1 MSVENI
7 RKLFQTYLCL
17 ADKSRSAFF
26 SALRLRKNITNQRK
40 GMVRDMEENQ
50 TWKTVIDPKKRR
62 ININF
67 KEIWEYRDLI
77 VLFVKRDF
85 VSKYKQ
91 TVLGPAW
98 AVIQPLLTTVVFSVV
113 FGSLAQ
119 LTTSDVAGQSLEMP
133 SFLFYMI
140 GTVIWS
146 YFSSTVTANANTF
159 IANRAIMGKVYYPR
173 IVTPISTAIAN
184 LISFAIQMVL
194 FCVLLAVFGLL
205 GIVHIRLSWHL
216 FLFPILVIELI
227 MLSTGIGI
235 IISSLTTKYR
245 DLAML
250 VGFGLHLWQY
260 LTPIPYG
267 LAMIPEKYMW
277 LYMLNPVTPI
287 VTTMRYAFF
296 GTGYFDPMYLGIS
309 IVMTLIVFFVGMILF
324 NKIEKTFMDTV

>member
-1 MSVENI
+1 
-7 RKLFQTYLCL
+7 
-17 ADKSRSAFF
+17 
-26 SALRLRKNITNQRK
+26 
-40 GMVRDMEENQ
+40 MEENQ

-98 AVIQPLLTTVVFSVV
+98 AVIQPLLTTVVFSII
-113 FGSLAQ
+113 FGSLAG
-119 LTTSDVAGQSLEMP
+119 LTTVDVVGQNLMMP
-133 SFLFYMI
+133 AFLFYMI
-140 GTVIWS
+140 GTVTWS
-146 YFSSTVTANANTF
+146 YFNSTVSATSNTF
-159 IANRAIMGKVYYPR
+159 IANRGIMGKVYYPR
-173 IVTPISTAIAN
+173 IVTPISTALSN
-184 LISFAIQMVL
+184 LISWGIQIAM
-194 FCVLLAVFGLL
+194 FCVIALVFSLL
-205 GIVHIRLSWHL
+205 GIAEIHLSAYIFML
-216 FLFPILVIELI
+216 PLLVIQLI

-296 GTGYFDPMYLGIS
+296 GSGYFDLGYYCLS
-309 IVMTLIVFFVGMILF
+309 VCVTLVVFFVGLCMF

>member
-1 MSVENI
+1 
-7 RKLFQTYLCL
+7 
-17 ADKSRSAFF
+17 
-26 SALRLRKNITNQRK
+26 
-40 GMVRDMEENQ
+40 MEENQ

-98 AVIQPLLTTVVFSVV
+98 AVIQPLLTTVVFSII
-113 FGSLAQ
+113 FGSLAG
-119 LTTSDVAGQSLEMP
+119 LTTVDVVGQNLMMP
-133 SFLFYMI
+133 AFLFYMI
-140 GTVIWS
+140 GTVTWS
-146 YFSSTVTANANTF
+146 YFNSTVSATSNTF
-159 IANRAIMGKVYYPR
+159 IANRGIMGKVYYPR
-173 IVTPISTAIAN
+173 IVTPISMALSN
-184 LISFAIQMVL
+184 LISWGIQIAM
-194 FCVLLAVFGLL
+194 FCVIALVFSLL
-205 GIVHIRLSWHL
+205 GIAEIHLSAYIFML
-216 FLFPILVIELI
+216 PLLVIQLI

-296 GTGYFDPMYLGIS
+296 GSGYFDLGYYCLS
-309 IVMTLIVFFVGMILF
+309 VCVTLVVFFVGLCMF